1 MGLSNGLKSLLP
13 FFKVE
18 VEEQKKEQYL
28 PPFKSN
34 QQEGGYLIIKLL
46 LHFIAAGSGPAIH
59 RIPFDDQAL
68 VQTAPLCPARKRV
81 RGRGND

>member
-1 MGLSNGLKSLLP
+1 M
-13 FFKVE
+13 E
-18 VEEQKKEQYL
+18 VDEQKKNNIYL
-28 PPFKSN
+28 LSN
-34 QQEGGYLIIKLL
+34 LTSRIHESGGMEGGRLLDYQAPSVL